1 MNRTDIFTA
10 EEWRTLLFAPF
21 WAFTALAGRYRAF
34 DPLDLAAFSHAV
46 EQAADAERGRLG
58 GDVLGRVALD
68 LDRLTRGFE
77 NDDRSVASGLWQVS
91 VLLARLPADEADAFR
106 DALVRGVCEGV
117 ARARGRY
124 GQVIGDDDAKVVE
137 LVEQLLV

>member
-1 MNRTDIFTA
+1 MNRTDTFTA
-10 EEWRTLLFAPF
+10 DEWHTLLFAPF

-34 DPLDLAAFSHAV
+34 DPLDLEVFALAV
-46 EQAADAERGRLG
+46 EQAAARERGRVG
-58 GDVLGRVALD
+58 GRLLNRVALD
-68 LDRLTRGFE
+68 LDRLTRRFE

-106 DALVRGVCEGV
+106 DALVSGVCEAV

-124 GQVIGDDDAKVVE
+124 GRMISEDDAKVVE
-137 LVEQLLV
+137 LVAQLLV